1 MPSAVRPLFVSSR
14 RITPS
19 VAELLV
25 SPHVIVTSSGVPD
38 NSASLPP
45 VTSCHLPPA
54 CLYCFLSVSSLLYV
68 TVIVI
73 PSRVKSSPCDHVV
86 FVGDVTSIFVTGFLF
101 TVPVGFSATIML

>member
-1 MPSAVRPLFVSSR
+1 MSSGVRPLFVSSR

-38 NSASLPP
+38 NSVSLPP
-45 VTSCHLPPA
+45 VTSCHLP
-54 CLYCFLSVSSLLYV
+54 FLCSYSVSSLLYV

-73 PSRVKSSPCDHVV
+73 PSRVKSSPCDNVV